1 MGSGYRDCQL
11 WRSRWGERAGIRGC
25 RVAGTKAAEP
35 GRAHP
40 RWKGGLIVVAK
51 YEIPELKV
59 IFFENEDL
67 ILTSTET
74 DPDIGGL
81 D

>member
-1 MGSGYRDCQL
+1 M
-11 WRSRWGERAGIRGC
+11 
-25 RVAGTKAAEP
+25 
-35 GRAHP
+35 
-40 RWKGGLIVVAK
+40 AK

-59 IFFENEDL
+59 IFFENEDV